1 MENFTSNSVK
11 TWFTLNTISNVLP
24 FVLNLFYAIVILL
37 VAMIFAAW
45 IRRRI
50 FALSTKY
57 QRLDA
62 TLFHFLANLAR
73 YLILAIAI
81 IFLLGRF
88 GIQTTSLVAMLG
100 AAGLAVGLALQGTL
114 SNLASGVMLLAFRP
128 FRIGDLIEGASQF
141 GVVQGI
147 SLFVTELKT
156 YDGIKVIVSNSELWS
171 SAIKN
176 YSANPIRM
184 IDITVGVSYTSDL
197 KRTSAVLN
205 TLAQSDKRILE
216 DPAPFIK
223 VKNLGDSSIDF
234 CFRVWVE
241 TPDWWVTQCE
251 LTERIKLALDE
262 AGIDIPFPTRTLV
275 KVDGDEKD
283 D

>member
-1 MENFTSNSVK
+1 MENFTSSPIK
-11 TWFTLNTISNVLP
+11 AWSIFSTIGNVLP

-45 IRRRI
+45 VRRRI
-50 FALSTKY
+50 FALAAKHP
-57 QRLDA
+57 RLDA
-62 TLFHFLANLAR
+62 TLFHFLANLTR
-73 YLILAIAI
+73 YLILAITI
-81 IFLLGRF
+81 IFVLGRF

-128 FRIGDLIEGASQF
+128 FRIGDLIEGAGQF

-184 IDITVGVSYTSDL
+184 IDITVGVSYASDL
-197 KRTSAVLN
+197 KRASAVLN

-223 VKNLGDSSIDF
+223 VKNLGDSSVDF
-234 CFRVWVE
+234 CFRVWVD
-241 TPDWWVTQCE
+241 TPEWWVTQCE
-251 LTERIKLALDE
+251 LTEGIKLALDE

-275 KVDGDEKD
+275 KADGDEKGA
-283 D
+283 

>member
-1 MENFTSNSVK
+1 MK
-11 TWFTLNTISNVLP
+11 TLNFDTISTWATPDRVDSVLS
-24 FVLNLFYAIVILL
+24 FVLNVFYAIVI
-37 VAMIFAAW
+37 VVVTMIFAGW

-50 FALSTKY
+50 LRLSAKY
-57 QRLDA
+57 PRLDA
-62 TLFHFLANLAR
+62 TLFHFLANLSR

-81 IFLLGRF
+81 IFVLGRF

-114 SNLASGVMLLAFRP
+114 SNLASGVMLIAFRP
-128 FRIGDLIEGASQF
+128 FRVGDLIEGAGQF

-156 YDGIKVIVSNSELWS
+156 YDGIKLIISNSELWA

-176 YSANPIRM
+176 YSANPVRM
-184 IDITVGVSYTSDL
+184 VDITVGVSYASDL
-197 KRTSAVLN
+197 KKTSAVLN
-205 TLAQSDKRILE
+205 ALARSDSRILE

-223 VKNLGDSSIDF
+223 VKNLGESSVDF
-234 CFRVWVE
+234 CFRVWVN

-251 LTERIKLALDE
+251 LTEAIKLALDE

-275 KVDGDEKD
+275 MENGDEKAA
-283 D
+283 